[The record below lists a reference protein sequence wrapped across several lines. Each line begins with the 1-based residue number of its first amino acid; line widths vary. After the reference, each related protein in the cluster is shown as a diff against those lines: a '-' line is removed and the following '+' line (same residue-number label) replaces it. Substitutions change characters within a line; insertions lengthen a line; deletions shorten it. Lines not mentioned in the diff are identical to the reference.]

1 MKRCRAILE
10 QAKQML
16 EKKDN
21 DYSGKQEALSNFED
35 SLRVGVSPHVGA
47 FIRLQD
53 KYNRCCNLMN
63 GNEARVEDEKLEDT
77 LLDMICYGVIVLSLY
92 KSQIALHN
100 NQNTEE

>member
-1 MKRCRAILE
+1 
-10 QAKQML
+10 
-16 EKKDN
+16 
-21 DYSGKQEALSNFED
+21 
-35 SLRVGVSPHVGA
+35 
-47 FIRLQD
+47 
-53 KYNRCCNLMN
+53 MN